1 MQGITGKEG
10 TFHTQQMIEYGTN
23 VVGGVTPGKGG
34 TTHEGVPV
42 FNTVKEAVAETG
54 ANASVIY
61 VPPPFAADAIM
72 EAADAGL
79 PLVVCITEGVPVADM
94 VKVRAIFERQRNDSL
109 DRSELSRNHRAR
121 KMQDRNYARTYSQRR
136 QNRRCFAFGNFDL

>member
-1 MQGITGKEG
+1 MSILINKETRLIVQGITGKEG

-42 FNTVKEAVAETG
+42 FNTVTEAVKETG

-61 VPPPFAADAIM
+61 VPPPFAARRDHGSRRS
-72 EAADAGL
+72 ADL

-94 VKVRAIFERQRNDSL
+94 VKVREFL
-109 DRSELSRNHRAR
+109 
-121 KMQDRNYARTYSQRR
+121 KDRNQ
-136 QNRRCFAFGNFDL
+136 LV